1 MLDIKKNKI
10 VSTVGP
16 ASEKLDQMRQLV
28 EKGTN
33 VFRLNFSHGDFEEQG
48 ARIENVKKLREEGLT
63 IGLLQDTKGPEIRTG
78 FFPEPVILQTG
89 QKTIITMDDVEGDR
103 HKFSVSYKGLAN
115 DINPGN
121 RIMLDDG
128 LIELIVDEVVD
139 NKDIHCT
146 VMNSGKIKT
155 KKGVNLP
162 DTELNFEFMSD
173 KDKADIVFGIQNNID
188 YLAASFVRRKADLDE
203 LRSFMK
209 ENGGEDVLILPKIEC
224 QEALNN
230 IDEIIELSDGIMI
243 ARGDLGIEIPV
254 EEVPYWQKYIIKKCN
269 ELGKPVI
276 TATQLLESMQENPR
290 PTRAEANDVA
300 QAVFDGTDAT
310 MLSGESAQ
318 GAYPFASVQTMAT
331 ISHKI
336 EKMQDFKQLFE
347 SKKAIVKVD
356 NKNSHAVALA
366 AVEVSNAINA
376 SAIIATTNSGYTA
389 RQISKFR
396 PEAPIIAITGAESV
410 ANKLTLF
417 NGINPVV
424 GQKDI
429 TVEEMEAQAREVL
442 INKFGSSKGETVV
455 IVGGYPIGTTNFIKV
470 IQL

>member
-16 ASEKLDQMRQLV
+16 ASEKLGQMRQLV

-33 VFRLNFSHGDFEEQG
+33 VFRLNFSHGDFEEHG
-48 ARIENVKKLREEGLT
+48 SRIANVKTLREEGLT

-78 FFPEPVILQTG
+78 IFPEPVILQTG
-89 QKTIITMDDVEGDR
+89 QKTIITMDEVEGDR
-103 HKFSVSYKGLAN
+103 HKFTVSYKGLAA

-128 LIELIVDEVVD
+128 LIELIVDEIVD
-139 NKDIHCT
+139 GKDIHCT

-173 KDKADIVFGIQNNID
+173 KDKADIKFGIENKVD
-188 YLAASFVRRKADLDE
+188 YLAASFVRRRSDMEE

-209 ENGGEDVLILPKIEC
+209 ENGGEDILILPKIEC

-254 EEVPYWQKYIIKKCN
+254 EDVPYWQKYIIKKCN

-300 QAVFDGTDAT
+300 QAVFDGSDAT

-318 GAYPFASVQTMAT
+318 GAYPFASVETMAT

-347 SKKAIVKVD
+347 NKKSIVKVD
-356 NKNSHAVALA
+356 NVNSHSVALA

-376 SAIIATTNSGYTA
+376 TAIIATTNSGYTA

-396 PEAPIIAITGAESV
+396 PQAAIVAITGAEEV

-417 NGINPVV
+417 NGISPVV

-429 TVEEMEAQAREVL
+429 TIEEMEAQAREVM
-442 INKFGSSKGETVV
+442 INTFNCKKGETVV

-470 IQL
+470 IDL

>member
-10 VSTVGP
+10 VATVGP
-16 ASEKLDQMRQLV
+16 ASEAFEGMKKLV
-28 EKGTN
+28 EAGAN
-33 VFRLNFSHGDFEEQG
+33 VFRLNFSHGDFDEHG
-48 ARIENVKKLREEGLT
+48 GRIENVKKLRELGYT

-78 FFPEPVILQTG
+78 FFPEPVVLQTG
-89 QKTIITMDDVEGDR
+89 QKVIITMDEVEGDR

-115 DINPGN
+115 DIKVGN

-128 LIELIVDEVVD
+128 LIELIVEEVID
-139 NKDIHCT
+139 AKDIHCK

-173 KDKADIVFGIQNNID
+173 KDKEDIKFGIANKVD
-188 YLAASFVRRKADLDE
+188 YLAASFVRRKDDMDQ
-203 LRSFMK
+203 LRSFMA

-254 EEVPYWQKYIIKKCN
+254 EEVPYWQKYIINKCN

-318 GAYPFASVQTMAT
+318 GAYPTESVKTMST

-336 EKMQDFKQLFE
+336 EGMQDFDQLFE
-347 SKKAIVKVD
+347 TKKRLTRVD
-356 NKNSHAVALA
+356 NVNNHSVAMA
-366 AVEVSNAINA
+366 AVEVANAVNA
-376 SAIIATTNSGYTA
+376 AAIVATTNSGYTA

-396 PEAPIIAITGAESV
+396 PKAPIVAITGAEEV
-410 ANKLTLF
+410 ANKLTVF
-417 NGINPVV
+417 NGISPVV
-424 GQKDI
+424 GKKDI
-429 TVEEMEAQAREVL
+429 TIDEMEDQAREL
-442 INKFGSSKGETVV
+442 LTTKFGCKRGETVV
-455 IVGGYPIGTTNFIKV
+455 IVGGYPAGTTNFIKLITV
-470 IQL
+470 